1 MMPPEPWEIAA
12 ILGCVALQGMFSGSE
27 MAIVSS
33 DRLVLRSRAE
43 DGDAGA
49 ARVLRLLENPTRLV
63 GTCLIG
69 TNMATIAGATL
80 TAAWLARQ
88 GNVPE
93 LVTVAIYTPL
103 TIIFSEMVPKSVFQQ
118 YATTLAPLVARPLAA
133 LAVVLTPAIW
143 TIEAATRAV
152 MRHFGVP
159 DAHVHTVRR
168 EDIQLLLDSS
178 SSPDI
183 ASEEREMILR
193 VFRFAETT
201 VADAMV
207 PLIEVVAVSE
217 SATVAEAT
225 AQLVDNGFS
234 RMPVY
239 RRRIDRI
246 VGLLVHSDLLFAP
259 DPDAP
264 VSSVMR
270 EVAHVPESKKVEA
283 LFYELR
289 RKRQRLAV
297 AVDEYGGAVGVISM
311 EDILE
316 EIVGDIEDEFD
327 GRRPLVRK
335 VGEREWIASGRVES
349 EALRAA
355 TTFEIPE
362 GDYETLAGFLLARLG
377 HVPAPGEKLP
387 WGHWVFTVTSAN
399 ERAILEV
406 SMTATGPRAP
416 ARPTSAAPT
425 R

>member
-1 MMPPEPWEIAA
+1 
-12 ILGCVALQGMFSGSE
+12 
-27 MAIVSS
+27 
-33 DRLVLRSRAE
+33 
-43 DGDAGA
+43 
-49 ARVLRLLENPTRLV
+49 
-63 GTCLIG
+63 
-69 TNMATIAGATL
+69 
-80 TAAWLARQ
+80 
-88 GNVPE
+88 
-93 LVTVAIYTPL
+93 
-103 TIIFSEMVPKSVFQQ
+103 
-118 YATTLAPLVARPLAA
+118 
-133 LAVVLTPAIW
+133 
-143 TIEAATRAV
+143 
-152 MRHFGVP
+152 
-159 DAHVHTVRR
+159 
-168 EDIQLLLDSS
+168 
-178 SSPDI
+178 
-183 ASEEREMILR
+183 
-193 VFRFAETT
+193 
-201 VADAMV
+201 
-207 PLIEVVAVSE
+207 
-217 SATVAEAT
+217 
-225 AQLVDNGFS
+225 
-234 RMPVY
+234 
-239 RRRIDRI
+239 
-246 VGLLVHSDLLFAP
+246 
-259 DPDAP
+259 
-264 VSSVMR
+264 MR

-387 WGHWVFTVTSAN
+387 WGQWVFTVTSAN